1 MYNKNNKRWIMFL
14 LDQWKKVLNKLE
26 NEVNAVT
33 FDLWINT
40 LTPIQ
45 YANDELILLAPGVNA
60 KNSANQPGI
69 FDKITKCVRQEFT
82 PYTFVRIT
90 ESQEYEKNIRKQE
103 KELDYIIKDQQNLK
117 SKFNKKYTFDNF
129 VVGKSNQVVYA
140 AMQSV
145 AQNPGQKFNPLF
157 IYSGVGLGK
166 THLLHAVGNYLNEHR
181 PELNVLYVTCEKFT
195 SDYIQSINNF
205 KEKSNQEFRDKY
217 RNVDVLMVD
226 DIQAIRGKV
235 STQEEF
241 FNTYNELYQNNKQII
256 IASDRPPKEMS
267 ELEER
272 LRSRF
277 SSGLIQD
284 IQEPDY
290 ETKVAIIK
298 KKCSQ
303 EGYLVDDDVVD
314 FIAHKTGTN
323 IREMEGIL
331 SKVVF
336 FSGLLGKTHTTI
348 EDAHEALKDYGETE
362 RTDLDADKIINTV
375 CDFFKVT
382 REELVGKKKN
392 KEIVEP
398 RQLCIYLINE
408 MLNIPLTAIGTLLGG
423 RDHTTIMHARDK
435 IGNQVKVNPHIRTLV
450 NDIKSRLLKY

>member
-1 MYNKNNKRWIMFL
+1 MFL

-26 NEVNAVT
+26 NEVTVIT

-45 YANDELILLAPGVNA
+45 YANDELILLAPSVNA
-60 KNSANQPGI
+60 KNQAKQPGI
-69 FDKITKCVRQEFT
+69 FEKITKCVRQEFT

-90 ESQEYEKNIRKQE
+90 EKQEYEESIRKQE
-103 KELDYIIKDQQNLK
+103 KELDTILQDQPTLK

-129 VVGKSNQVVYA
+129 VVGKSNQVVCA

-145 AQNPGQKFNPLF
+145 AKNPGQKFNPLF

-166 THLLHAVGNYLNEHR
+166 THLLHAVGNYLNENR

-195 SDYIQSINNF
+195 NDYVESIKNS
-205 KEKSNQEFRDKY
+205 KEKSNQEFRNKY

-226 DIQAIRGKV
+226 DIQSIRGKL

-348 EDAHEALKDYGETE
+348 DDAYEALKDYGETE
-362 RTDLDADKIINTV
+362 RTDLTAEKIINTV

-382 REELVGKKKN
+382 HEELIGKKRN

-398 RQLCIYLINE
+398 RQLCIYLIDE
-408 MLNIPLTAIGTLLGG
+408 MLNIPLTAIGALLGG

-435 IGNQVKVNPHIRTLV
+435 ICGQVKTNPHVKTLV

>member
-1 MYNKNNKRWIMFL
+1 MFL
-14 LDQWKKVLNKLE
+14 LDQWKKVLNKIE
-26 NEVNAVT
+26 NEVTAVT

-45 YANDELILLAPGVNA
+45 YANDELILLAPSVMA
-60 KNSANQPGI
+60 KNQVNQPGI
-69 FDKITKCVRQEFT
+69 FEKITKCVRLEFT
-82 PYTFVRIT
+82 PYTFVRVT
-90 ESQEYEKNIRKQE
+90 EKQEYEESIRKQE
-103 KELDYIIKDQQNLK
+103 KELDKIITEQPNLK
-117 SKFNKKYTFDNF
+117 STFNKKYTFENF
-129 VVGKSNQVVYA
+129 VVGKSNQVVCA

-145 AQNPGQKFNPLF
+145 AENPGQKFNPLF

-181 PELNVLYVTCEKFT
+181 PELNALYVTCEKFT
-195 SDYIQSINNF
+195 NDYVDSIRNG
-205 KEKSNQEFRDKY
+205 KEKSSLDFRDKY

-226 DIQAIRGKV
+226 DIQFISNKMGI
-235 STQEEF
+235 QEEF

-256 IASDRPPKEMS
+256 IASDRSPKEMTA
-267 ELEER
+267 LEER

-303 EGYLVDDDVVD
+303 EGYLVDDNVVD
-314 FIAHKTGTN
+314 YIAQKTGTN

-336 FSGLLGKTHTTI
+336 YSGLLGKPHTTM
-348 EDAHEALKDYGETE
+348 EDAYEALKDYGETE
-362 RTDLDADKIINTV
+362 KTDLDADKIINTV

-382 REELVGKKKN
+382 REDLVGKKKN

-398 RQLCIYLINE
+398 RQLCVYLIND
-408 MLNIPLTAIGTLLGG
+408 MLNIPLTAIGALLGG
-423 RDHTTIMHARDK
+423 RDHTTIMYARDK
-435 IGNQVKVNPHIRTLV
+435 IEGQIKSNAHIKTLV
-450 NDIKSRLLKY
+450 NDLKSRLLKY

>member
-1 MYNKNNKRWIMFL
+1 MFL

-26 NEVNAVT
+26 NEVTAVT
-33 FDLWINT
+33 FDLWVNT

-45 YANDELILLAPGVNA
+45 YANDELILLAPSIMA
-60 KNSANQPGI
+60 KNQVNQPGL
-69 FDKITKCVRQEFT
+69 FEKITKCVRLEFT
-82 PYTFVRIT
+82 PYTFVRVT
-90 ESQEYEKNIRKQE
+90 EKQEYEESLRKQE
-103 KELDYIIKDQQNLK
+103 KELDKIIKEQPNLK
-117 SKFNKKYTFDNF
+117 SKFNKKYTFENF
-129 VVGKSNQVVYA
+129 VVGKSNQVVCA

-145 AQNPGQKFNPLF
+145 AENPGQKFNPLF

-181 PELNVLYVTCEKFT
+181 PELNALYVTCEKFT
-195 SDYIQSINNF
+195 NDYVDSIRNG
-205 KEKSNQEFRDKY
+205 KEKSSLDFRDKY

-226 DIQAIRGKV
+226 DIQFISNKMGI
-235 STQEEF
+235 QEEF

-256 IASDRPPKEMS
+256 IASDRSPKEMTA
-267 ELEER
+267 LEER

-303 EGYLVDDDVVD
+303 EGYLVDDNVVD
-314 FIAHKTGTN
+314 YIAQKTGTN

-336 FSGLLGKTHTTI
+336 YSGLLGKTHTTM
-348 EDAHEALKDYGETE
+348 EDAYEALKDYGETE
-362 RTDLDADKIINTV
+362 KTDVDADKIINTV

-398 RQLCIYLINE
+398 RQMCVYLIND
-408 MLNIPLTAIGTLLGG
+408 MLNIPLTAIGALLGG
-423 RDHTTIMHARDK
+423 RDHTTIMYARDK
-435 IGNQVKVNPHIRTLV
+435 IEGQIKNNAHIRTLV
-450 NDIKSRLLKY
+450 NDLKSRLLKY

>member
-1 MYNKNNKRWIMFL
+1 MFL

-26 NEVNAVT
+26 NEVTAVT
-33 FDLWINT
+33 FDLWVNT
-40 LTPIQ
+40 LTPVY
-45 YANDELILLAPGVNA
+45 YANDELILLAPSVMA
-60 KNSANQPGI
+60 KNQVNQPGL
-69 FDKITKCVRQEFT
+69 FEKITKCVRLEFT
-82 PYTFVRIT
+82 PYTFVRVT
-90 ESQEYEKNIRKQE
+90 EKQEYEESVRKQE
-103 KELDYIIKDQQNLK
+103 KELDKIVADQPNLK
-117 SKFNKKYTFDNF
+117 SKFNKKYTFENF

-140 AMQSV
+140 AMKSV
-145 AQNPGQKFNPLF
+145 AENPGQKFNPLF

-166 THLLHAVGNYLNEHR
+166 THLLHAVGNYLNENK
-181 PELNVLYVTCEKFT
+181 PELNALYVTCEKFT
-195 SDYIQSINNF
+195 NDYVDSIRNG
-205 KEKSNQEFRDKY
+205 KEKSSLDFRDKY

-226 DIQAIRGKV
+226 DIQFISNKMGI
-235 STQEEF
+235 QEEF

-256 IASDRPPKEMS
+256 IASDRSPKEMTA
-267 ELEER
+267 LEER

-303 EGYLVDDDVVD
+303 EGYLVDDKVVD
-314 FIAHKTGTN
+314 YIAQKTGTN

-336 FSGLLGKTHTTI
+336 YSGLLGKTHTTM
-348 EDAHEALKDYGETE
+348 EDAYEALKDYGETE
-362 RTDLDADKIINTV
+362 KTDLDADKIINTI

-398 RQLCIYLINE
+398 RQMCVYLIND
-408 MLNIPLTAIGTLLGG
+408 MLNIPLTAIGALLGG
-423 RDHTTIMHARDK
+423 RDHTTIMYARDK
-435 IGNQVKVNPHIRTLV
+435 IEGQIKTNAHIRTLV
-450 NDIKSRLLKY
+450 NDLKSRLLKY

>member
-1 MYNKNNKRWIMFL
+1 MFL

-26 NEVNAVT
+26 NEVTAVT

-45 YANDELILLAPGVNA
+45 FANDELILMAPSVNA
-60 KNSANQPGI
+60 KNQANQPGI
-69 FDKITKCVRQEFT
+69 FEKITKCVRQEFT
-82 PYTFVRIT
+82 PYTFVRVT
-90 ESQEYEKNIRKQE
+90 ESQEYENSLRVKE
-103 KELDYIIKDQQNLK
+103 KELDTIMQEQPNLK

-140 AMQSV
+140 AMKSV
-145 AQNPGQKFNPLF
+145 AENPGYKFNPLF

-166 THLLHAVGNYLNEHR
+166 THLLHAVGNYLNEYR
-181 PELNVLYVTCEKFT
+181 PDLNVLYVTCEKFT
-195 SDYIQSINNF
+195 NDYVDTMKNS
-205 KEKSNQEFRDKY
+205 KEKSTQEFRNKY
-217 RNVDVLMVD
+217 RNIDVLMVD
-226 DIQAIRGKV
+226 DIQSIRGKIG
-235 STQEEF
+235 TQEEF
-241 FNTYNELYQNNKQII
+241 FNTYNDLYQNNKQII

-290 ETKVAIIK
+290 ETKVAIIN

-303 EGYLVDDDVVD
+303 EGYLVDNDVVD
-314 FIAHKTGTN
+314 FIAQKAGTN

-336 FSGLLGKTHTTI
+336 FANLNGKSHASM
-348 EDAHEALKDYGETE
+348 EDAVEALKDYGETE
-362 RTDLDADKIINTV
+362 RTDLTADKIINTV
-375 CDFFKVT
+375 CEFFKVSK
-382 REELVGKKKN
+382 EDLVGERKN
-392 KEIVEP
+392 KEIVGP
-398 RQLCIYLINE
+398 RQLCVYLIND
-408 MLNIPLTAIGTLLGG
+408 MLKNIPLKAIGALFGG

-435 IGNQVKVNPHIRTLV
+435 IANQVKVNPQIKTLI

>member
-1 MYNKNNKRWIMFL
+1 MFL

-26 NEVNAVT
+26 NEVTAVT

-45 YANDELILLAPGVNA
+45 YANDELILIAPSVTA
-60 KNSANQPGI
+60 KNQVNQPGI
-69 FDKITKCVRQEFT
+69 FDKITKCVRLEFT
-82 PYTFVRIT
+82 PYTFVRVT
-90 ESQEYEKNIRKQE
+90 ERQEYESSIRNQE
-103 KELDYIIKDQQNLK
+103 KELDSIMKEQPNLK

-129 VVGKSNQVVYA
+129 VVGKSNQVVCA

-166 THLLHAVGNYLNEHR
+166 THLLHAVGNYLNEHQ
-181 PELNVLYVTCEKFT
+181 PDLNVLYVTCEKFT
-195 SDYIQSINNF
+195 NDYVESIRNS
-205 KEKSNQEFRDKY
+205 KEKSNLEFRNKY

-226 DIQAIRGKV
+226 DIQFISNKMG
-235 STQEEF
+235 TQEEF

-284 IQEPDY
+284 IQIPDY

-314 FIAHKTGTN
+314 FIAQKTGTN

-331 SKVVF
+331 SKVIF
-336 FSGLLGKTHTTI
+336 FSGLQCRNQATM
-348 EDAHEALKDYGETE
+348 EDAREALKDFGETE
-362 RTDLDADKIINTV
+362 RTDLTPEKIMNTI
-375 CDFFKVT
+375 CDFFKISMEDLT
-382 REELVGKKKN
+382 GKKRN
-392 KEIVEP
+392 REIVEP
-398 RQLCIYLINE
+398 RQMCVYLIEE
-408 MLNIPLTAIGTLLGG
+408 MLHIPLEAIGKLLGG

-435 IGNQVKVNPHIRTLV
+435 ITNQVKVNQHIRTLI

>member
-1 MYNKNNKRWIMFL
+1 MFL
-14 LDQWKKVLNKLE
+14 LDQWGKVLKKIQ
-26 NEVNAVT
+26 NEVTAVT

-45 YANDELILLAPGVNA
+45 YANDELILMAPSVTA
-60 KNSANQPGI
+60 KNQVNQPGI
-69 FDKITKCVRQEFT
+69 FEKITECVRQEFT
-82 PYTFVRIT
+82 PYTFIRVT
-90 ESQEYEKNIRKQE
+90 EHQEYEESVRRHE
-103 KELDYIIKDQQNLK
+103 EEIKKIMSEAPAMK

-129 VVGKSNQVVYA
+129 VVGKSNQVVCA
-140 AMQSV
+140 AMQGV
-145 AQNPGQKFNPLF
+145 AEHPSMRFNPLF
-157 IYSGVGLGK
+157 IYGGAGLGK
-166 THLLHAVGNYLNEHR
+166 THLLHAVGNYLSEHN

-195 SDYIQSINNF
+195 NDFVESIRNG
-205 KEKSNQEFRDKY
+205 KEKSNLDFREKY
-217 RNVDVLMVD
+217 RSVDVLMID
-226 DIQAIRGKV
+226 DIQFISNKTGI
-235 STQEEF
+235 QEEF
-241 FNTYNELYQNNKQII
+241 FHTFNDLYQNNKQII
-256 IASDRPPKEMS
+256 IASDKSPKDMS
-267 ELEER
+267 ALEER

-303 EGYLVDDDVVD
+303 EGYLVDEDVVD
-314 FIAHKTGTN
+314 FIAEKTGKN
-323 IREMEGIL
+323 VREMEGIL

-336 FSGLLGKTHTTI
+336 YSSLLGKSHASMD
-348 EDAHEALKDYGETE
+348 DAHEALKDYGETE
-362 RTDLDADKIINTV
+362 RTDLNAEKIISTV

-382 REELVGKKKN
+382 KDELIGKKKN

-408 MLNIPLTAIGTLLGG
+408 MLNIPLTAIGAIFGG

-435 IGNQVKVNPHIRTLV
+435 INSQVKINPHIRTLV
-450 NDIKSRLLKY
+450 NDIKSQLLKY

>member
-1 MYNKNNKRWIMFL
+1 MFL

-26 NEVNAVT
+26 NEVTAVT

-45 YANDELILLAPGVNA
+45 YSNDELILLAPSINA
-60 KNSANQPGI
+60 KNQVKQPGI
-69 FDKITKCVRQEFT
+69 FEKITKCVRLEFT

-90 ESQEYEKNIRKQE
+90 ESQEYESSIRKQE
-103 KELDYIIKDQQNLK
+103 KELDNIMKDQNNLK

-129 VVGKSNQVVYA
+129 VVGKSNQVVCA

-145 AQNPGQKFNPLF
+145 AENPGQKFNPLF

-181 PELNVLYVTCEKFT
+181 PELNVLYVSCEKFT
-195 SDYIQSINNF
+195 NDYVDTMKNS
-205 KEKSNQEFRDKY
+205 KEKSTQEFRNKY

-226 DIQAIRGKV
+226 DIQSIRGKIG
-235 STQEEF
+235 TQEEF

-314 FIAHKTGTN
+314 FIARKTGTN

-331 SKVVF
+331 SKVIF
-336 FSGLLGKTHTTI
+336 FSGLQCRNQATM
-348 EDAHEALKDYGETE
+348 EDAYEALKDYGETE
-362 RTDLDADKIINTV
+362 RTDLTPEKIMTAV

-382 REELVGKKKN
+382 KEEIVGKKRN

-398 RQLCIYLINE
+398 RQLCVYLIDE
-408 MLNIPLTAIGTLLGG
+408 MLNIPLKAIGDLLGG

-435 IGNQVKVNPHIRTLV
+435 IGSQMKSNPHIRTLV

>member
-1 MYNKNNKRWIMFL
+1 MFL
-14 LDQWKKVLNKLE
+14 DEQWKLVLNKLE
-26 NEVNAVT
+26 NELTAVT

-45 YANDELILLAPGVNA
+45 YANDELILMAPSVNA
-60 KNSANQPGI
+60 KNQVKQPGI
-69 FDKITKCVRQEFT
+69 FEKITRHVREEFT
-82 PYTFVRIT
+82 PYTYITIT
-90 ESQEYEKNIRKQE
+90 EKQEYEENIRK
-103 KELDYIIKDQQNLK
+103 KEAEMDKLMQTSPNIK
-117 SKFNKKYTFDNF
+117 SKFNKKYTFNNF
-129 VVGKSNQVVYA
+129 VVGKSNQVVCA

-145 AQNPGQKFNPLF
+145 AEQPSQKFNPLF
-157 IYSGVGLGK
+157 IYGGVGLGK

-195 SDYIQSINNF
+195 NDYVETIRNG
-205 KEKSNQEFRDKY
+205 KDKSNTDFREKY
-217 RNVDVLMVD
+217 RNVDVLMID
-226 DIQAIRGKV
+226 DIQFISNKMGI
-235 STQEEF
+235 QEEF
-241 FNTYNELYQNNKQII
+241 FHTFNDLYQNNKQII
-256 IASDRPPKEMS
+256 IASDRSPKDMS
-267 ELEER
+267 ALEER

-290 ETKVAIIK
+290 ETKVAIIR

-314 FIAHKTGTN
+314 LIAEKTGTN
-323 IREMEGIL
+323 IRELEGTL

-336 FSGLLGKTHTTI
+336 YSSLLGRSHASI
-348 EDAHEALKDYGETE
+348 EDAHEALKDYEETE
-362 RTDLDADKIINTV
+362 RTDLTADKIINTV
-375 CDFFKVT
+375 CDFFKVS
-382 REELVGKKKN
+382 REDLVGKKKN

-398 RQLCIYLINE
+398 RQMCVYLINE
-408 MLNIPLTAIGTLLGG
+408 MLNIPLTAIGALFGG

-435 IGNQVKVNPHIRTLV
+435 IGNQVKVNPHVRTLV

>member
-1 MYNKNNKRWIMFL
+1 MFL

-26 NEVNAVT
+26 NEVTAVT

-45 YANDELILLAPGVNA
+45 YANDELILMAPSVNA
-60 KNSANQPGI
+60 KNQANQHGL
-69 FDKITKCVRQEFT
+69 FEKITKCVRQEFN

-90 ESQEYEKNIRKQE
+90 ENQEYEASIRNQE
-103 KELDYIIKDQQNLK
+103 RELDKIMKDSPNIK
-117 SKFNKKYTFDNF
+117 SKFNKKYTFENF
-129 VVGKSNQVVYA
+129 VVGKSNQVVCA

-145 AQNPGQKFNPLF
+145 AENPGQKFNPLF

-181 PELNVLYVTCEKFT
+181 PDLNVLYVTCEKFT
-195 SDYIQSINNF
+195 NDYVDSIRNG
-205 KEKSNQEFRDKY
+205 KEKSNLDFRDKY

-226 DIQAIRGKV
+226 DIQFISNKMGI
-235 STQEEF
+235 QEEF

-267 ELEER
+267 ALEER

-303 EGYLVDDDVVD
+303 EGYLVDEDVVD
-314 FIAHKTGTN
+314 FIAQKTGTN

-336 FSGLLGKTHTTI
+336 FSSLLGKSRASM
-348 EDAHEALKDYGETE
+348 EDAHEALKDYGEAE
-362 RTDLDADKIINTV
+362 RTDLTADKIINTV
-375 CDFFKVT
+375 WEFFKVT
-382 REELVGKKKN
+382 KEDLVGKRKN

-398 RQLCIYLINE
+398 RQLCIYLIND
-408 MLNIPLTAIGTLLGG
+408 MLNIPLTAIGALFGG

-435 IGNQVKVNPHIRTLV
+435 IGSQIKVNPQIRTLV

>member
-1 MYNKNNKRWIMFL
+1 MFL

-60 KNSANQPGI
+60 KNSANQSGI

-90 ESQEYEKNIRKQE
+90 DSQEYEQSIRKQE
-103 KELDYIIKDQQNLK
+103 KELNTIMQEQPNLK

-129 VVGKSNQVVYA
+129 VVGKSNQVVCA

-195 SDYIQSINNF
+195 NDYVESIKNS
-205 KEKSNQEFRDKY
+205 KEKSNQEFRNKY

-226 DIQAIRGKV
+226 DIQSIRGKI

-303 EGYLVDDDVVD
+303 EGYLVDENVVD
-314 FIAHKTGTN
+314 FIAQKTGTN

-348 EDAHEALKDYGETE
+348 EDAKEALKDYGETE
-362 RTDLDADKIINTV
+362 KTDLDADRIINTV

-382 REELVGKKKN
+382 RDELTGKKRN

-398 RQLCIYLINE
+398 RQLCIYLIDE
-408 MLNIPLTAIGTLLGG
+408 MLNIPLTAIGSLLGG

-435 IGNQVKVNPHIRTLV
+435 IGGQVKTNPHIKTLV

>member
-1 MYNKNNKRWIMFL
+1 MFL

-26 NEVNAVT
+26 NELTAVN
-33 FDLWINT
+33 FDLWVNT

-45 YANDELILLAPGVNA
+45 YANDELILMAPSVTA
-60 KNSANQPGI
+60 KNQVNQPAI
-69 FDKITKCVRQEFT
+69 LDKITKCVHAEFT
-82 PYTFVRIT
+82 PYTFVRVT
-90 ESQEYEKNIRKQE
+90 EAQEYQESIRRQE
-103 KELDYIIKDQQNLK
+103 TEIDRIMQETPNLK
-117 SKFNKKYTFDNF
+117 SKFNKKYTFENF
-129 VVGKSNQVVYA
+129 VVGKSNQVVCA

-145 AQNPGQKFNPLF
+145 AEHPSQKFNPLF
-157 IYSGVGLGK
+157 IYGGVGLGK

-181 PELNVLYVTCEKFT
+181 PDLNVLYVTCEKFT
-195 SDYIQSINNF
+195 NDYVDSIRNG
-205 KEKSNQEFRDKY
+205 KEKSNLDFRDKY
-217 RNVDVLMVD
+217 RSVDVLMID
-226 DIQAIRGKV
+226 DIQFISNKMGI
-235 STQEEF
+235 QEEF
-241 FNTYNELYQNNKQII
+241 FHTFNDLYQNNKQII
-256 IASDRPPKEMS
+256 IASDRSPKEMS
-267 ELEER
+267 ALEER

-290 ETKVAIIK
+290 ETKVAILN

-303 EGYLVDDDVVD
+303 EGYLVDKDVID
-314 FIAHKTGTN
+314 FIAQKTGTN

-336 FSGLLGKTHTTI
+336 YASLQNKTHASM

-362 RTDLDADKIINTV
+362 KTNLDAEKILNTV

-382 REELVGKKKN
+382 KEDLIGKKKN

-398 RQLCIYLINE
+398 RQLCIYLIND
-408 MLNIPLTAIGTLLGG
+408 MLNIPLTAIGAMFGG

-435 IGNQVKVNPHIRTLV
+435 ISNQVKVNPHIRTLV
-450 NDIKSRLLKY
+450 NDIRSQLLKY

>member
-1 MYNKNNKRWIMFL
+1 MLMFL
-14 LDQWKKVLNKLE
+14 QEQWKKVLNKLE
-26 NEVNAVT
+26 NEVTVVT

-40 LTPIQ
+40 LSPIQ
-45 YANDELILLAPGVNA
+45 YVNDELILMAPSVMA
-60 KNSANQPGI
+60 KNQVNNPSL
-69 FDKITKCVRQEFT
+69 FEKITKCVRQEFT
-82 PYTFVRIT
+82 PYTFVRVT
-90 ESQEYEKNIRKQE
+90 EKQEYEEQLRKQE
-103 KELDYIIKDQQNLK
+103 KELDKIKNDVSNLK

-129 VVGKSNQVVYA
+129 VVGKSNQVVCA
-140 AMQSV
+140 AMQRV
-145 AQNPGQKFNPLF
+145 AENPGTKYNPLF

-166 THLLHAVGNYLNEHR
+166 THLLHAVGNYLNEHQ
-181 PELNVLYVTCEKFT
+181 PNLNVLYVTCEKFT
-195 SDYIQSINNF
+195 NDYVDSIRNG
-205 KEKSNQEFRDKY
+205 KEKSSLDFRDKY

-226 DIQAIRGKV
+226 DIQFISNKMGI
-235 STQEEF
+235 QEEF

-256 IASDRPPKEMS
+256 IASDRSPKEMTA
-267 ELEER
+267 LEER

-303 EGYLVDDDVVD
+303 EGYLVDNNVIDL
-314 FIAHKTGTN
+314 IAQRTGTN

-336 FSGLLGKTHTTI
+336 YSSLLGKPNTTI
-348 EDAHEALKDYGETE
+348 EDALEALKDYGESE
-362 RTDLDADKIINTV
+362 KTDVDADKIINTV

-382 REELVGKKKN
+382 KEELIGKKKN

-398 RQLCIYLINE
+398 RQMCIYLINE
-408 MLNIPLTAIGTLLGG
+408 MLNIPLTAIGALFGG

-435 IGNQVKVNPHIRTLV
+435 IGNQVKINPHIKTLV

>member
-1 MYNKNNKRWIMFL
+1 MFL
-14 LDQWKKVLNKLE
+14 HDQWKKVLNKLE
-26 NEVNAVT
+26 NEVTAVT

-45 YANDELILLAPGVNA
+45 YANDELILMAPSIMA
-60 KNSANQPGI
+60 KNQVNQPGL
-69 FDKITKCVRQEFT
+69 FDKLTKCVRFEFT
-82 PYTFVRIT
+82 PYTFVRVT
-90 ESQEYEKNIRKQE
+90 EKQEYEESVRKQE
-103 KELDYIIKDQQNLK
+103 KELDKIMNDQPSLK

-140 AMQSV
+140 AMHSV
-145 AQNPGQKFNPLF
+145 AENPGQKFNPLF

-166 THLLHAVGNYLNEHR
+166 THLLHAVGNYLNETR

-195 SDYIQSINNF
+195 NDYVDSIRNG
-205 KEKSNQEFRDKY
+205 KEKSSLDFRDKY

-226 DIQAIRGKV
+226 DIQFISNKMGI
-235 STQEEF
+235 QEEF

-256 IASDRPPKEMS
+256 IASDRSPKEMTA
-267 ELEER
+267 LEER

-303 EGYLVDDDVVD
+303 EGYLIDENVVD
-314 FIAHKTGTN
+314 YIAQKTGTN

-331 SKVVF
+331 SKVIF
-336 FSGLLGKTHTTI
+336 YSGLQNKTHATMD
-348 EDAHEALKDYGETE
+348 DAYEALKDYGETE
-362 RTDLDADKIINTV
+362 KTDLDADKIINTV

-398 RQLCIYLINE
+398 RQMCVYLIND
-408 MLNIPLTAIGTLLGG
+408 MLNIPLTAIGALLGG
-423 RDHTTIMHARDK
+423 RDHTTIMYARDK
-435 IGNQVKVNPHIRTLV
+435 IEGQIKSNAHIRTLV
-450 NDIKSRLLKY
+450 NDLKSRLLKY

>member
-1 MYNKNNKRWIMFL
+1 MFL

-26 NEVNAVT
+26 NEVTAVT

-45 YANDELILLAPGVNA
+45 YANDELILKAPSITA
-60 KNSANQPGI
+60 KNQVNQPAI
-69 FDKITKCVRQEFT
+69 YEKITKCVRQEFT

-90 ESQEYEKNIRKQE
+90 DNQEYEESIRKQDE
-103 KELDYIIKDQQNLK
+103 ELERLMNDKDSNNYK
-117 SKFNKKYTFDNF
+117 SKFNQKYTFENF
-129 VVGKSNQVVYA
+129 VVGKSNQVVCA

-145 AQNPGQKFNPLF
+145 AEHPSEKFNPLF
-157 IYSGVGLGK
+157 IYGGVGLGK
-166 THLLHAVGNYLNEHR
+166 THLLHAVGNYLNKHR
-181 PELNVLYVTCEKFT
+181 PDLNVLYVTCEKFT
-195 SDYIQSINNF
+195 NDYVDSIRNG
-205 KEKSNQEFRDKY
+205 KDKSNLDFRDKY
-217 RNVDVLMVD
+217 RSVDVLMID
-226 DIQAIRGKV
+226 DIQFISNKMGI
-235 STQEEF
+235 QEEF
-241 FNTYNELYQNNKQII
+241 FHTFNDLYQNNKQII
-256 IASDRPPKEMS
+256 IASDRSPKEMS
-267 ELEER
+267 SLEER

-303 EGYLVDDDVVD
+303 EGYLVDEDVVD
-314 FIAHKTGTN
+314 FIAQKTGTN

-336 FSGLLGKTHTTI
+336 YSSLLGKTHASM

-362 RTDLDADKIINTV
+362 KTNLDAEKILNTV
-375 CDFFKVT
+375 CDFFKVSK
-382 REELVGKKKN
+382 EDLIGKKKN

-398 RQLCIYLINE
+398 RQLCIYLIND
-408 MLNIPLTAIGTLLGG
+408 MLSIPLTAIGEIFGG

-435 IGNQVKVNPHIRTLV
+435 ISNQVKINPHIRTLV
-450 NDIKSRLLKY
+450 NDIKSQLLKY